1 MQNRWK
7 KEERKFDA
15 RKRDEDVFK
24 KKKKEKGKPKKEEMK
39 GN

>member
-15 RKRDEDVFK
+15 RKRDEDVFL
-24 KKKKEKGKPKKEEMK
+24 KKKEKGKPKKEEMK